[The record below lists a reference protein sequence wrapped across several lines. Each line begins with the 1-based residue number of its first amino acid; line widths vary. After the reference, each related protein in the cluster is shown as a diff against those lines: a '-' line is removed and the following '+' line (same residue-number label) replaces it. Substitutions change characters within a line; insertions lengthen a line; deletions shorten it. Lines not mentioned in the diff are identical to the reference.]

1 MSMMDTYGQQY
12 QQMSLPGVGMPVNLG
27 IGAKYSDLYRYMAND
42 ARKKGA
48 LYQGA
53 MDDLQ
58 ADKPGADSPIVP
70 TIGASSQ
77 PSTSGIPIK
86 QAGSAAMGFAAGMT
100 DSGTDDSRAAY
111 AQWLM
116 MQQQQKAQQNRL
128 QQIAQQNAQM
138 MQQQPTLPNFN
149 IAQQAA
155 MMQFQAAQ
163 MLPQRTNPALRNHK
177 YNTGGPMNT
186 GRTALLGV

>member
-1 MSMMDTYGQQY
+1 MDQQY
-12 QQMSLPGVGMPVNLG
+12 QQLTLPGIGTPVNLG
-27 IGAKYSDLYRYMAND
+27 VGAKYSDLYRYMAND

-58 ADKPGADSPIVP
+58 ADKPGADTPIIP
-70 TIGASSQ
+70 TIGASSS
-77 PSTSGIPIK
+77 PSTSGIPLK
-86 QAGSAAMGFAAGMT
+86 AGAAALGALSGLE
-100 DSGTDDSRAAY
+100 DSGASDSQQAY
-111 AQWLM
+111 SQWLL
-116 MQQQQKAQQNRL
+116 MQQQQKQQQMRL
-128 QQIAQQNAQM
+128 NQIAQQNAQM
-138 MQQQPTLPNFN
+138 LQNQPAPPDAGVT
-149 IAQQAA
+149 QQAA
-155 MMQFQAAQ
+155 MLKFMASQ